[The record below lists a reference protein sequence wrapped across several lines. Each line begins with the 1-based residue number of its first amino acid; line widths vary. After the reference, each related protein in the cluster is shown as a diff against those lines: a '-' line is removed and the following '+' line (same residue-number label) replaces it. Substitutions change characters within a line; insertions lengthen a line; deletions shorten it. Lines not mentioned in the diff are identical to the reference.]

1 MILRN
6 ELTNYWREEHKKAG
20 YEEIS
25 TPIILKEDLWHKSGH
40 WDNYKDNMYFTEID
54 KQKYAI
60 KPMNC
65 PGGIEVY
72 KNRMHSYRDLPL
84 RVAEL
89 GLVHRHELSGVLHGL
104 MRARAFT
111 QDDAHIYC
119 REEQI
124 EKEVEGV
131 IRLTEKIYKTLG
143 FSDYHVELSTRP
155 PKSIGT
161 DAMWNKAEKIMNK
174 VAKDLKLKMK
184 LNPGDGAF
192 YGPKFDFHI
201 KDSIGRTWQCA
212 TIQLDF
218 SMPDRFDLEYVD
230 EKGERK
236 TPVMIH
242 RTILGSME
250 RFIGIL
256 LENYAGV
263 LPIFLA
269 PVQVSIITVG
279 ASAGKFAKE
288 IEKKLSSEYIRA
300 ELRDDNETIGKKI
313 REAEM
318 QKIPYMLVVGDK
330 EVKTKSVAVR
340 IPGSKNISVVKFDK
354 FLLDIKK
361 KIEDKK

>member
-1 MILRN
+1 M
-6 ELTNYWREEHKKAG
+6 
-20 YEEIS
+20 
-25 TPIILKEDLWHKSGH
+25 
-40 WDNYKDNMYFTEID
+40 
-54 KQKYAI
+54 
-60 KPMNC
+60 
-65 PGGIEVY
+65 
-72 KNRMHSYRDLPL
+72 

-104 MRARAFT
+104 LRVRAFV

-119 REEQI
+119 REDQI
-124 EKEVEGV
+124 EKELEGV
-131 IRLTEKIYKTLG
+131 IKLTEKMYKTLG
-143 FSDYHVELSTRP
+143 FSDYNVELSTRP
-155 PKSIGT
+155 AKSIGS
-161 DAMWNKAEKIMNK
+161 DAMWNKAEKIMKK
-174 VAKDLKLKMK
+174 VAKDLNLKMK

-218 SMPDRFDLEYVD
+218 SMPDRFGLEYID

-242 RTILGSME
+242 RTILGSLE

-256 LENYAGV
+256 LEHYVGV

-279 ASAGKFAKE
+279 ASANKFAKE
-288 IEKKLSSEYIRA
+288 IEKKLIAENIRV

-313 REAEM
+313 RESEM
-318 QKIPYMLVVGDK
+318 QKIPCMLVVGDK

-340 IPGSKNISVVKFDK
+340 IPGDKKINVVKLDK
-354 FLLDIKK
+354 FLADLKK
-361 KIEDKK
+361 KIADKK